1 MMLLFQTYD
10 NKSSFMTDSII
21 LHMIDVKLI
30 GL

>member
-1 MMLLFQTYD
+1 MMLLLHTYD
-10 NKSSFMTDSII
+10 YKSSFTIDSII